1 MVNATVNTVS
11 SPSEPVSPEPGP
23 VAKVVLEVPEN
34 AVAGHKRV
42 IIWRTEGSQF
52 REASTGDSDERGM
65 ASATVVV
72 PEKASSQAKVYA
84 GDEHKIINVNAG
96 KVDHVELKGT

>member
-1 MVNATVNTVS
+1 M
-11 SPSEPVSPEPGP
+11 
-23 VAKVVLEVPEN
+23 VLEVPEN

-65 ASATVVV
+65 ASVTIVV
-72 PEKASSQAKVYA
+72 PEKASSQAQVYA